1 MNSINNLYVLGRHCT
16 IYPPPGVPRG
26 ARQGPRG
33 HLRTAMN
40 GTVARGPNHGVIL
53 LGEDFRPLL
62 LAMQNLLEFF
72 RYTVPPATTPAEALH
87 FQEQAGSSIR
97 LLLMRLLLPGMPG
110 PALAAQIRIR
120 APNLA
125 VLYMS
130 DDLHPRHGGAFERD
144 IRASLLPNPF
154 TEETLLERVS
164 ALLGVFPGR
173 RQPQPCAVRSFRI
186 ILLTEKAKFSFRGPP
201 K

>member
-1 MNSINNLYVLGRHCT
+1 
-16 IYPPPGVPRG
+16 
-26 ARQGPRG
+26 
-33 HLRTAMN
+33 
-40 GTVARGPNHGVIL
+40 
-53 LGEDFRPLL
+53 
-62 LAMQNLLEFF
+62 MQNLLESS
-72 RYTVPPATTPAEALH
+72 RYTLLPATTPAEALR
-87 FQEQAGSSIR
+87 FEEQAESSIHLLLTR
-97 LLLMRLLLPGMPG
+97 LLLLGKPG

-130 DDLHPRHGGAFERD
+130 DDLNPWHGGAFEAD

-164 ALLGVFPGR
+164 ALLPVFPGR
-173 RQPQPCAVRSFRI
+173 RPAAAVRGSIFQNYSPQ
-186 ILLTEKAKFSFRGPP
+186 EKAKFSFRGPP